1 MKFFRVSDRK
11 GIILA
16 AGKGTRL
23 YPVTSS
29 LNKHLIPVCD
39 KPMIYYPLS
48 TLMLCGVRDI
58 LIITT
63 KSSINLFKQ
72 LLGDGCQWGINIK
85 YKVQEKSEGVAH
97 AISLGEEFVGDKEV
111 VAILGDNIFHGSDL
125 VSFLRAA
132 DSASEGAT
140 VFAYPVKDPRRYG
153 VVNFDDNGNVMNLEE
168 KPSDFKSKYA
178 ITGLYFFD
186 NSIFNRIRALN
197 YSSRNEIEITSLNS
211 SYLRDGLLKIEIMS
225 RGMAW
230 FDAGTFDSLKDTS
243 TYISSLQLRQGLKVG
258 CPEEISWRQGWI
270 DDYQLVKLADQLIS
284 SGYGDYLFGLLEG
297 K

>member
-1 MKFFRVSDRK
+1 MRGTERK

-23 YPVTSS
+23 YPVTYS

-39 KPMIYYPLS
+39 KPMIYYPIS
-48 TLMLCGVRDI
+48 TLMLCGIRDI
-58 LIITT
+58 LIITS
-63 KSSINLFKQ
+63 KDSRNLFEK
-72 LLGDGCQWGINIK
+72 LLGDGGQWGIK
-85 YKVQEKSEGVAH
+85 LHYKVQEKSEGVSH
-97 AISLGEEFVGDKEV
+97 AISLGEEFIGDKDV

-132 DSASEGAT
+132 DSKPEGAT
-140 VFAYPVKDPRRYG
+140 VFAYPVKDPRMYG
-153 VVNFDDNGNVMNLEE
+153 VVNFDDNGNIINLEE
-168 KPSDFKSKYA
+168 KPSDLKSKYA

-186 NSIFNRIRALN
+186 NSIFNRIRSLK
-197 YSSRNEIEITSLNS
+197 YSARNEIEITSLNS
-211 SYLRDGLLKIEIMS
+211 SYLKDGLLKIEIMS

-230 FDAGTFDSLKDTS
+230 FDAGTFDSLKDSS

-258 CPEEISWRQGWI
+258 CPEEIAWRQGWI
-270 DDYQLVKLADQLIS
+270 DDNQLVKLANQLLS
-284 SGYGDYLFGLLEG
+284 SGYGDYLLGLLSE